1 MIELP
6 AANAYSLSRSSDR
19 RLFVGAAIGT
29 LVVVFVG
36 FARTYFLKY
45 LYDTPALRWLV
56 PRARTA
62 AVVENLQHDD
72 PLVRDGQP
80 AALVGQFCAQLGAGH
95 RLGNYDEA
103 SALVNGAPSAGAGSR
118 GCRGHTGRDRCRRGV
133 AMNAACGRLQMRR
146 PVPARQ
152 LAAHDA

>member
-56 PRARTA
+56 PLHGAVMTFWFLAPVRRLSSRTFSMMI
-62 AVVENLQHDD
+62 
-72 PLVRDGQP
+72 R
-80 AALVGQFCAQLGAGH
+80 
-95 RLGNYDEA
+95 
-103 SALVNGAPSAGAGSR
+103 S
-118 GCRGHTGRDRCRRGV
+118 
-133 AMNAACGRLQMRR
+133 
-146 PVPARQ
+146 
-152 LAAHDA
+152 